1 MFSNQDG
8 ALELFGRLFAKL
20 VLPYCLTTIVDDLFP
35 VALDFD
41 DFSHHMDTPRRNSTE
56 SLHGTGF

>member
-1 MFSNQDG
+1 MLSNQDG

-20 VLPYCLTTIVDDLFP
+20 VLPHCLTTIVDDLFP

-41 DFSHHMDTPRRNSTE
+41 DFSHHMDTPMRNSTE
-56 SLHGTGF
+56 FLHGTGF